1 MAELNR
7 QDIWPD
13 DLLTAPLQY
22 AANVEA
28 AVKASEKL
36 MQTAKASSEAISGSG
51 SVGKAAK
58 ETEQLTQ
65 AQLELEK
72 VNKQI
77 SIAQAK
83 NNQEYLAQ
91 QEILADLKK
100 EIRDKAA
107 LGEKEAKTVNA
118 QNASIKELNAALRA
132 NRDAYDKLATAE
144 QRNSEEGK
152 KLLATIQE
160 QDKELKSL
168 KKEMGQNQI
177 FVGEYENAMK
187 GLKLELKAARD
198 EMAGIA
204 STLGA
209 DSPEFIAAA
218 EKAGKLKDE
227 INDINDA
234 VKNTEAS
241 PFENLGNTFT
251 DAGRKLLSLDFGG
264 AANSARQFATAS
276 KAITFKEA
284 IGGIK
289 DLGKT
294 FTTLGKAL
302 LTNPLFLIAAIVV
315 AIGVAIFAL
324 KDKIPF
330 LTKAFD
336 AIGAAIDWVIQM
348 LKDFGDWLE
357 ITSFAAEEK
366 ANRIV
371 EAAKKERE
379 ALERRY
385 DAEIKLAAAAGEQ
398 TSFLEAKKQAAI
410 RDTAIASK
418 KALDDYMKDSGTA
431 FKNLT
436 DEQKDAYAQAVKDIH
451 DSTLELRAIILK
463 EEKER
468 RDNAEKARQERIAK
482 DKEEAQ
488 LRAETAKWLTEYL
501 ASQPSAIAKREEEER
516 KALEERTKDLNKFID
531 LELKTTKSANESILQ
546 ARIALNDKL
555 IEADRLRDQ
564 YLREQTVINLE
575 ETKKIYTDVTS
586 AIGNLFSSITAARLQ
601 DIDMEK
607 QAVTDQ
613 MNRELEM
620 AGTNEAAKDEIRKE
634 AERKQREL
642 EKKRLEEQ
650 RKFAIFEKA
659 SAVIAAGINTALA
672 ITNQLAK
679 GDPYTAFARAA
690 LAGALGAIQIAAI
703 IAKPIPKFAVG
714 TDNAPGGLA
723 FVGERGTELIQT
735 PSGEAWLTPNK
746 ATLTNLPKGSKVFTN
761 DETMMMMAGISN
773 FSAMKGDFVL
783 YSKLGSLEQ
792 TIKMSDAKI
801 VDAIERSNNKILT
814 QGNLVYEIKKKHD
827 GSRQMIRSKSLN

>member
-36 MQTAKASSEAISGSG
+36 MQTAKASYEAISGSG

-160 QDKELKSL
+160 QDKELKSMR
-168 KKEMGQNQI
+168 KEMGQNQL

-204 STLGA
+204 KTLGA

-251 DAGRKLLSLDFGG
+251 DAGKKLLSLDFGG

-284 IGGIK
+284 IGGVK

-294 FTTLGKAL
+294 FTTLGKAI
-302 LTNPLFLIAAIVV
+302 LTNPLFLIAAVVIGIVV
-315 AIGVAIFAL
+315 AIVQL

-330 LTKAFD
+330 LSKAFD
-336 AIGAAIDWVIQM
+336 AVGAAIDWVIQM
-348 LKDFGDWLE
+348 LKDFGDWLGL
-357 ITSFAAEEK
+357 TTFAADEK
-366 ANRIV
+366 RERIIKNAEK
-371 EAAKKERE
+371 EAE
-379 ALERRY
+379 ALEKRY
-385 DAEIKLAAAAGEQ
+385 DREIRLAQAAGKETIELERKKQIAILVTSNKAIQALKDQFKQNGKFTEEQQEQWNEWTEKAGSALFELEVLKVQQAQSDKKRSDELAAQRRKQIDDLETIKIKEEELQRQKDFAYQLELQQLAQ
-398 TSFLEAKKQAAI
+398 RIAYRTTSEEELYSILIGLEEEKTEKFMSYQDLLDKRRDESNEKQKKQFEEQLQRTQILVNGLSTLFSDAI
-410 RDTAIASK
+410 NDSEATVKSVSK
-418 KALDDYMKDSGTA
+418 KLFIFLLD
-431 FKNLT
+431 NL
-436 DEQKDAYAQAVKDIH
+436 EREMLAIQAA
-451 DSTLELRAIILK
+451 S
-463 EEKER
+463 
-468 RDNAEKARQERIAK
+468 IAK
-482 DKEEAQ
+482 AT
-488 LRAETAKWLTEYL
+488 AE
-501 ASQPSAIAKREEEER
+501 
-516 KALEERTKDLNKFID
+516 
-531 LELKTTKSANESILQ
+531 
-546 ARIALNDKL
+546 
-555 IEADRLRDQ
+555 
-564 YLREQTVINLE
+564 
-575 ETKKIYTDVTS
+575 
-586 AIGNLFSSITAARLQ
+586 
-601 DIDMEK
+601 
-607 QAVTDQ
+607 
-613 MNRELEM
+613 
-620 AGTNEAAKDEIRKE
+620 
-634 AERKQREL
+634 
-642 EKKRLEEQ
+642 
-650 RKFAIFEKA
+650 
-659 SAVIAAGINTALA
+659 
-672 ITNQLAK
+672 
-679 GDPYTAFARAA
+679 AFATPDSVLTFGATGITRSLI
-690 LAGALGAIQIAAI
+690 LAGLIKAGFAVAKAQISR
-703 IAKPIPKFAVG
+703 FAVG

-723 FVGERGTELIQT
+723 WVGEQGTELIQT
-735 PSGEAWLTPNK
+735 PSGQTWLSPNK
-746 ATLTNLPKGSKVFTN
+746 ATLANLPKGSKVFTN

-773 FSAMKGDFVL
+773 FSSMKGDFVL

-792 TIKMSDAKI
+792 TIKNSDAKI

-827 GSRQMIRSKSLN
+827 GSKQMIRSKSLN